1 MKNETLNKL
10 PSAQLSPF
18 AQNDLRETWLY
29 ISDNSREFA
38 DRTIEEI
45 LQKCQFLAKNP
56 KIGKTKDEV
65 IIGLRSF
72 PFKNY
77 NIFYFQTESG
87 IEIQRVLHS
96 SRNVIQVFD
105 DAIDDIK

>member
-1 MKNETLNKL
+1 MKKETLNKL

-18 AQNDLRETWLY
+18 AQNDLKETWLY

-38 DRTIEEI
+38 DKTIDQI
-45 LQKCQFLAKNP
+45 LQKCQLLAKNP
-56 KIGKTKDEV
+56 KIGKTKDEI

-87 IEIQRVLHS
+87 VEIYRVL
-96 SRNVIQVFD
+96 IQFE
-105 DAIDDIK
+105 KCSPSFRRYN